1 MNVRRCIMAGTAA
14 IGLIVA
20 APNQSR
26 ADISFGDL
34 NNAFDNFGQNWIEQV
49 LDSLCAWLLM
59 PSTPPAI
66 AVAAPLP
73 TPMVGGY
80 PDAIP
85 NSPTQGITVANEI
98 IADQRARVAAAE
110 EIIGLAATATATNST
125 QLAALSTANMAAPV
139 SVAAQIAIGNQ
150 AEIAGAS
157 ASATTSQMMAAEAAM
172 RSAQIMREEHA
183 RAIAVAQA
191 EDFAS
196 YGRTYTVAAENI
208 QLARP

>member
-1 MNVRRCIMAGTAA
+1 MTIRRCILAGTAVV
-14 IGLIVA
+14 GLLTA
-20 APNQSR
+20 GPNQAR
-26 ADISFGDL
+26 ADINLADLDQALDHFGE
-34 NNAFDNFGQNWIEQV
+34 NWIEAV

-59 PSTPPAI
+59 PMTPPAI

-73 TPMVGGY
+73 TPIVGGY
-80 PDAIP
+80 PNAIP
-85 NSPTQGITVANEI
+85 ASPADGIVVANEI
-98 IADQRARVAAAE
+98 IADQRERVAAAE
-110 EIIGLAATATATNST
+110 EIIGLAAAATATNST
-125 QLAALSTANMAAPV
+125 QLAALSTMNMAPPI

-183 RAIAVAQA
+183 REIAVAQA

-196 YGRTYTVAAENI
+196 YGRAYTLAAEHI